1 MDEYVI
7 GIDLGGTKI
16 LTARF
21 DLRGQVLAQ
30 VREQTRAEE
39 GPDAVINRMA
49 GTVQAVMQGV
59 DPAGL
64 VGVGVGSP
72 GPIYPATGVVSRPPN
87 LPGWDNVPLRD
98 ILRDRLRAQLGR
110 TVPVETGNDAN
121 VAALGEFRFGVGRQF
136 PAVRHL
142 VYFTVSTGI
151 GGGVI
156 AGGRIADGAHGIAA
170 EVGHMTVDLN
180 GPLCN
185 CGNIGCIEAIA
196 AGPAIARRGADLVAT
211 GRAPLLTRLAN
222 SEPEA
227 VTTAMVDEAARQGD
241 PDALALLEYTGR
253 AFGFAVVNIVHLF
266 NPQIVA
272 IGGGV
277 AKMGDL
283 LFDPVRAVVQA
294 HAQPAFQQDLRIVPA
309 ALGDLAGV
317 LGAAALVLQD
327 YPTAPPGVE

>member
-30 VREQTRAEE
+30 ARDQTRAEE
-39 GPDAVINRMA
+39 GPAAVINRMA
-49 GTVQAVMQGV
+49 GTIEAVMQGA

-64 VGVGVGSP
+64 VGLGVGSP
-72 GPIYPATGVVSRPPN
+72 GPIYPATGVVDSPPN
-87 LPGWDNVPLRD
+87 LPGWDHVPLRD
-98 ILRDRLRAQLGR
+98 ILRDRLRAHMGR
-110 TVPVETGNDAN
+110 EIRVETGNDAN

-136 PAVRHL
+136 PGVRYL
-142 VYFTVSTGI
+142 VYITVSTGI

-156 AGGRIADGAHGIAA
+156 ADGRIADGAHGIAA
-170 EVGHMTVDLN
+170 EIGHMTVDLN
-180 GPLCN
+180 GPRCN

-196 AGPAIARRGADLVAT
+196 AGPAIARQGAQLVAG
-211 GRAPLLTRLAN
+211 GRAPLLTRLAG

-227 VTTAMVDEAARQGD
+227 VTTALVDAAARQGD
-241 PDALALLEYTGR
+241 PDAIALLEYTGR
-253 AFGFAVVNIVHLF
+253 AFGFAVVNVLHLF
-266 NPQIVA
+266 NPQVVA

-277 AKMGDL
+277 AKMGAL
-283 LFDPVRAVVQA
+283 LFDPLLATVQA
-294 HAQPAFQQDLRIVPA
+294 HAMPAFQRDVRIVPA
-309 ALGDLAGV
+309 ALGDLVGV

-327 YPTAPPGVE
+327 YPMATP